1 MTTVG
6 ERTLELRDEDAEIGR
21 VGARVHLRD
30 EQDPHGARN
39 SDGSGAIKKR
49 VSRRIVFAVRD
60 ADGVPLA
67 EIEALY
73 RARLGAF
80 RRVARG
86 ILRDDDAA
94 CDAVQEAFAS
104 AVRNRRSFRGD
115 GPIEGWVWRIVVN
128 AARMHRR
135 VGAERL
141 PASSSVEQ
149 FVANGQPEI
158 DQRVRAA
165 IATLPERQRLVLF
178 LRYFADLD
186 YATIAEALEI
196 APGTVGATL
205 NSARSSLLRVLEEVP
220 R

>member
-1 MTTVG
+1 
-6 ERTLELRDEDAEIGR
+6 
-21 VGARVHLRD
+21 
-30 EQDPHGARN
+30 
-39 SDGSGAIKKR
+39 
-49 VSRRIVFAVRD
+49 VSLRIVFGVRD

-86 ILRDDDAA
+86 ILGDDDAA
-94 CDAVQEAFAS
+94 RDAVQEAFAS

-135 VGAERL
+135 VGAERRSV
-141 PASSSVEQ
+141 SSDGEQ
-149 FVANGQPEI
+149 LVANGQPEI
-158 DQRVRAA
+158 DPVVRAA
-165 IATLPERQRLVLF
+165 IAALPDRQRLVLF

-196 APGTVGATL
+196 SPGTVGATL
-205 NSARSSLLRVLEEVP
+205 NNARTSLRSLLKEVTRP
-220 R
+220 